1 MSFLGLCRG
10 SLSNRTIA
18 AATLQPLRTKNAS
31 DEAFW
36 GFLLVSIW
44 FMYGK
49 SWCVCVCVCGPSKCQ
64 STQRIVRNI
73 NPDTRFLCDWDIRP
87 FSCPLSWLSDSC
99 KGRSMAPVTEVPL
112 SLTQARS
119 RPTYGVRI
127 SLSRIDDHLARA
139 IVIFSLSRG
148 TYCCGCCCCC
158 CCSYPPVL
166 PSRPESTS

>member
-49 SWCVCVCVCGPSKCQ
+49 SWCVCVCVCVARQSVKARRGLCAT
-64 STQRIVRNI
+64 STQI
-73 NPDTRFLCDWDIRP
+73 L
-87 FSCPLSWLSDSC
+87 DSC
-99 KGRSMAPVTEVPL
+99 VTGIFVRSLAHSLGCQTRARVAQWPPLRKCL
-112 SLTQARS
+112 SLS
-119 RPTYGVRI
+119 RKRDLVRGVRI